1 MGESFGA
8 ARGGAGFC
16 RFDGGGFVVSG
27 RFGSEVCGRTP
38 PLPLLHGGR
47 GKVGGGSGGFFGRR
61 VALRFVGGGVL
72 LEFGAARVH
81 LRLSFGGFALQ
92 AGGACFVAGARVF
105 GGAGFFVSGADGAF
119 AVAVVLD
126 ERYGRRADGG
136 ADAAFDAVVEA
147 VLFEAFVFVALAVPE
162 ELLWQEFHRAG
173 VRAA

>member
-27 RFGSEVCGRTP
+27 GFGSEVCGRTP
-38 PLPLLHGGR
+38 PLPLPHGGR
-47 GKVGGGSGGFFGRR
+47 GKIGGGYGGGFAGG
-61 VALRFVGGGVL
+61 VALRFVSGGVL

-81 LRLSFGGFALQ
+81 LRLSFGGFAFE

-105 GGAGFFVSGADGAF
+105 GGAGFFVGGADGAF

-136 ADAAFDAVVEA
+136 ADAAFDAVVEV